1 MISALIEGRAK
12 KKAIEKIKK
21 AWTKLEQIDV
31 DKMSKAVLEGDKDFW
46 RESYK
51 FQEELDPAMAAVRK
65 GATETLA
72 MMVGPDSMLARRQ
85 DQALDQMFSEQLAE
99 DPETT
104 AVIDSLIQ
112 RAQTELDAGA
122 TFGPELQAEFVRS
135 GLEKGITSGFGV
147 GPDGQVG
154 SNVRELLGT
163 AGEELKA
170 HRLGQATGALSV
182 ADSLRQSRAQI
193 LGSLIPAAQSVEAQ
207 RAQLASGSLQIA
219 HGAMPQV
226 GVHGREV
233 ANMLE
238 QNRQFRNQ
246 RTMALAGL
254 SAQKRLAEGQMWS
267 DFNQGAHQL
276 AGGVVSMFAMGGLGG
291 AAGGA
296 AGAAG
301 TAGTTSAATTGGAGG
316 FNSGS
321 IQSLIGQFGGASSRP
336 QQ

>member
-1 MISALIEGRAK
+1 
-12 KKAIEKIKK
+12 
-21 AWTKLEQIDV
+21 
-31 DKMSKAVLEGDKDFW
+31 
-46 RESYK
+46 
-51 FQEELDPAMAAVRK
+51 
-65 GATETLA
+65 
-72 MMVGPDSMLARRQ
+72 
-85 DQALDQMFSEQLAE
+85 MFAEQLQA
-99 DPETT
+99 DPKTG

-112 RAQTELDAGA
+112 RAQSELDAGA

-135 GLEKGITSGFGV
+135 GLEKGIASGFGV

-154 SNVRELLGT
+154 SNVRELLGG
-163 AGEELKA
+163 AGEQLKA

-207 RAQLASGSLQIA
+207 RAGLASGALSIA
-219 HGAMPQV
+219 HQAMPQV
-226 GVHGREV
+226 GLAGREI
-233 ANMLE
+233 ANMFE

-254 SAQKRLAEGQMWS
+254 SAQKRMAEGQMWS

-276 AGGVVSMFAMGGLGG
+276 AGGVVSMFAGGGMLGGLGG

-296 AGAAG
+296 G
-301 TAGTTSAATTGGAGG
+301 TAGATSAATTGGAGG